1 MVRSPRWSWV
11 RPNCRNCGRLLGL
24 YESESPFVSCC
35 LALDG
40 KKDCLFCSGRK
51 VCSLGPTRRILV
63 LIAYHIFY
71 SPCYGGNLG
80 YACYLVVKSYLRYGS
95 NHGLS
100 IILHL
105 SAMLEFGDT
114 LEFAFRAAPLRQ
126 Y

>member
-1 MVRSPRWSWV
+1 M
-11 RPNCRNCGRLLGL
+11 
-24 YESESPFVSCC
+24 
-35 LALDG
+35 
-40 KKDCLFCSGRK
+40 
-51 VCSLGPTRRILV
+51 CSLGPTRRILV

-114 LEFAFRAAPLRQ
+114 LEFGGHLELRGHIGLGISLGLGAILDLVAKLYWWPTLVHHTIGFRVS
-126 Y
+126 